1 MQKVFALIGV
11 MATGY
16 LTIGLGKVLVSQW
29 WPDVPAQASQA
40 PANASDTDAV
50 SEREAVMRGIMWV
63 RATLPRK
70 VDDRT
75 TLVAVGLD
83 GKTYWSRLVLDADAS
98 EVSDGAKAAIQRDV
112 TADVCRRLRSA
123 SHGDAITVYHV
134 EYVDRHRDPVQIV
147 DVSRHN
153 CL

>member
-11 MATGY
+11 IVVGY
-16 LTIGLGKVLVSQW
+16 LAVGMGKVLISQW
-29 WPDVPAQASQA
+29 WPDAPAQASQA
-40 PANASDTDAV
+40 PAAVSDTDAV

-70 VDDRT
+70 VDDHT
-75 TLVAVGLD
+75 TLVAVGLE

-98 EVSDGAKAAIQRDV
+98 EVSDSTKATIQRDV

-123 SHGDAITVYHV
+123 THGDAIAVYHV
-134 EYVDRHRDPVQIV
+134 EYVDRRRNPIQAVEVTRRD
-147 DVSRHN
+147 